1 MGNDSSTGFDSD
13 RHFQLWLYSVS
24 HAQLLLRST
33 MGPNAD
39 SRVDVLFKGVAALN
53 LPTSFDGLR
62 VRETASG
69 HYEVSGKNWQGSIQ
83 ALAFFAAEDGGGYS
97 DPSPFAVSLGEQ
109 S

>member
-1 MGNDSSTGFDSD
+1 MGNESALGFESK

-33 MGPNAD
+33 KGRNAD

-62 VRETASG
+62 VREATPG
-69 HYEVSGKNWQGSIQ
+69 HFDVSGANWQGSIE
-83 ALAFFAAEDGGGYS
+83 ALAFFAAEDDGEYY
-97 DPSPFAVSLGEQ
+97 DLSPFAASLGEQ
-109 S
+109 A